1 MEDNNFLENIDFSE
15 NFLTQDK
22 MKCELVLPTQC
33 NSSVDSNETSVK
45 HTTTRNCFSKI
56 VQNPYT
62 NGNKYNSPAFI
73 NPEIMKNTCSEKLPV
88 TSTTGTGELKWDID
102 FEHVPNSAKLSIPI
116 AHVDVKKFNQ
126 HSSPGVRRTK
136 NPYSKKKFTSKI
148 TVPVQNNKKH
158 YRSYNT
164 VSPVSR
170 KARLTQKPYASPAV
184 NNTVS
189 RISKKTRVTQNPYAS
204 ELSVLKKIVDE
215 LKNENELLR
224 VQLNRKN

>member
-73 NPEIMKNTCSEKLPV
+73 KPEIMKNTCS
-88 TSTTGTGELKWDID
+88 
-102 FEHVPNSAKLSIPI
+102 
-116 AHVDVKKFNQ
+116 
-126 HSSPGVRRTK
+126 
-136 NPYSKKKFTSKI
+136 
-148 TVPVQNNKKH
+148 
-158 YRSYNT
+158 
-164 VSPVSR
+164 
-170 KARLTQKPYASPAV
+170 
-184 NNTVS
+184 
-189 RISKKTRVTQNPYAS
+189 
-204 ELSVLKKIVDE
+204 
-215 LKNENELLR
+215 
-224 VQLNRKN
+224 

>member
-33 NSSVDSNETSVK
+33 DSSVDSNETSVK

-88 TSTTGTGELKWDID
+88 TSTTGYTVVMLVKN
-102 FEHVPNSAKLSIPI
+102 HRIPTI
-116 AHVDVKKFNQ
+116 VIHLLQ
-126 HSSPGVRRTK
+126 IQT
-136 NPYSKKKFTSKI
+136 Y
-148 TVPVQNNKKH
+148 
-158 YRSYNT
+158 
-164 VSPVSR
+164 
-170 KARLTQKPYASPAV
+170 
-184 NNTVS
+184 
-189 RISKKTRVTQNPYAS
+189 KT
-204 ELSVLKKIVDE
+204 L
-215 LKNENELLR
+215 
-224 VQLNRKN
+224 